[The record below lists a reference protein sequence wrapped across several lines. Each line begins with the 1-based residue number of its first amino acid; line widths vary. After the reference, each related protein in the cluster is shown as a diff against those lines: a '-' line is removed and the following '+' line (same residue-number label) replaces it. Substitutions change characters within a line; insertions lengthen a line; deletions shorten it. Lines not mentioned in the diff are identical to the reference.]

1 MGALKGPAGGT
12 LGLFD
17 NWSFFFFFFFLS
29 VVLFVQVHKVGNR

>member
-1 MGALKGPAGGT
+1 MGALKVPAGGT

-17 NWSFFFFFFFLS
+17 NWSFFFFLS

>member
-17 NWSFFFFFFFLS
+17 NWSFFFFFLS
-29 VVLFVQVHKVGNR
+29 VLFVQVHKVGNR